1 MWTGRGNVIEKG
13 AGCLYLGKV
22 MKKCSRIERDDINVT
37 TKSKG
42 FKTCYA
48 LRKMGSGNKSRLEKI
63 R

>member
-1 MWTGRGNVIEKG
+1 MPIFGFKG
-13 AGCLYLGKV
+13 
-22 MKKCSRIERDDINVT
+22 SRIERDDINVT

-48 LRKMGSGNKSRLEKI
+48 LRKMGSGNESRLDNL